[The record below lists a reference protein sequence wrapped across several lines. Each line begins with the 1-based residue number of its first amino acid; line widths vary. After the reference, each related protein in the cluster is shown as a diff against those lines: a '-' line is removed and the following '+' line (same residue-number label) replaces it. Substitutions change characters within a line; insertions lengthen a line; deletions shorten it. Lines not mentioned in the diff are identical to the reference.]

1 MMNARLA
8 HPQNLLSDEQGH
20 ISRATVL
27 KLFLII
33 GAVSFIL
40 RIAYA
45 GHLYE
50 DDGLWFTVGEELGRG
65 KALYREIYFDKPP
78 GLPLVYAVL
87 FWIFGAHILT
97 IRLFTIAYSTAIS
110 VVLYLFGSRL
120 YNKRVGLLAAAMF
133 AVFSTTYPHLQML
146 STDFL
151 MVMPYTAG
159 AYLLVRSRLDSRG
172 ANRARSHKGW
182 LALGGGALTGL
193 AFQINPKAIFD
204 IAFFAIL
211 LFASRRWTGTDSKES
226 NQANSAGP
234 APGVAEAVGKASD
247 WELAAPRLFA
257 LAVGGLLA
265 GSLPFLAYIA
275 ATRSLS
281 AYWLYVWD
289 WGSRYGRYYSA
300 GKVLG
305 AALNSASNYLSLNDI
320 LLVGL
325 VFVSVAA
332 ARQMR
337 NHDTG
342 TERAPGASFKS
353 SGGTA
358 ALPERVVSTFRADVL
373 LLIWLAVSF
382 AGVMVGGR
390 FYAHYFLQ
398 TLPSLCLIGARGL
411 TGIISSLSTRG
422 KHMRRTGIAL
432 LVIGFTFTL
441 VRFHG
446 RGVLLAL
453 DWARGT
459 TSVLN
464 ANWYHNVR
472 DHEERMVAAVVR
484 DLPDGANAADNLGLE
499 AIRAGGPRTRPG
511 DEPSDYLFVWGYRPE
526 IYFWSGLLPASR
538 FLSTQ
543 PLTGVPADIHY
554 FTNEYRSLLGET
566 DTGPARAQLVRD
578 LEETQPKYI
587 VDEIGFFNGDLAI
600 LRYSDLQVIM
610 DKYKSI
616 GSTGRFLLYVRKD
629 LTRKYLLRHPTR

>member
-1 MMNARLA
+1 MMNVGLA
-8 HPQNLLSDEQGH
+8 DQKNLLTDEQGH
-20 ISRATVL
+20 IQRATVL

-33 GAVSFIL
+33 AAVSFIL

-78 GLPLVYAVL
+78 GLPLVYALL

-97 IRLFTIAYSTAIS
+97 IRLFTIAFSTAIS
-110 VVLYLFGSRL
+110 GVLYLFGSRL
-120 YNKRVGLLAAAMF
+120 YSKRVGLLAAVMF

-159 AYLLVRSRLDSRG
+159 AYLMVRSRRDSRG
-172 ANRARSHKGW
+172 TNRKRSHNGW
-182 LALGGGALTGL
+182 LAVGGGALAGV
-193 AFQINPKAIFD
+193 AFQINPKALFD
-204 IAFFAIL
+204 LAFFAIFL
-211 LFASRRWTGTDSKES
+211 IASRRWNAADHKRSDKP
-226 NQANSAGP
+226 NSAEP
-234 APGVAEAVGKASD
+234 APGVIEAAGKAS
-247 WELAAPRLFA
+247 EGRLGASGLFA
-257 LAVGGLLA
+257 LAVAGFLA
-265 GSLPFLAYIA
+265 SSIPFIAYIA

-281 AYWLYVWD
+281 TYWFYVWD

-300 GKVLG
+300 RKILG
-305 AALNSASNYLSLNDI
+305 AALNSGSNYLALNDT
-320 LLVGL
+320 LLIGL

-332 ARQMR
+332 ARQMLD
-337 NHDTG
+337 HGGGADQAT
-342 TERAPGASFKS
+342 GASFKCA
-353 SGGTA
+353 GGTP
-358 ALPERVVSTFRADVL
+358 ALPERVVNTFRADML
-373 LLIWLAVSF
+373 LLIWFAVSF

-422 KHMRRTGIAL
+422 RHLRRTGIAL

-446 RGVLLAL
+446 RGVLLAI

-459 TSVLN
+459 TSELN

-484 DLPDGANAADNLGLE
+484 DLPDGADAADRLGLE
-499 AIRAGGPRTRPG
+499 AIRAGGPRTRQA

-526 IYFWSGLLPASR
+526 VYFWSGLLPASR

-554 FTNEYRSLLGET
+554 FTNEYRSLLDEA
-566 DTGPARAQLVRD
+566 DTAPARAQLVRD

-600 LRYSDLQVIM
+600 LKYSELQGIM

-629 LTRKYLLRHPTR
+629 LTKKYLLRHSPK